1 MAMMDKLKDKLPGKK
16 YGKGEEQGES
26 LAKPAGIE
34 IEIGEEEEDETEGID
49 EAQAEDEEVSVGKL
63 AEFSDEE
70 LMAEMKKRGME
81 VASGGASITPL
92 PEAGPEEDEE
102 EVPMPAAK
110 KKPMV

>member
-16 YGKGEEQGES
+16 YGKGEEEM
-26 LAKPAGIE
+26 AKPAGIE
-34 IEIGEEEEDETEGID
+34 IEIGEEDEPEEGEG
-49 EAQAEDEEVSVGKL
+49 EGMAEDEEVSVGKL

-81 VASGGASITPL
+81 VASGGASITAL
-92 PEAGPEEDEE
+92 PEAQPEEGEE

>member
-1 MAMMDKLKDKLPGKK
+1 M
-16 YGKGEEQGES
+16 
-26 LAKPAGIE
+26 AKPAGIE
-34 IEIGEEEEDETEGID
+34 IEIGEEDETESPD
-49 EAQAEDEEVSVGKL
+49 EGSLASEGEADEEVSVGKL

-81 VASGGASITPL
+81 VASGGASITAL
-92 PEAGPEEDEE
+92 PEAQPEEGEE

>member
-16 YGKGEEQGES
+16 YGKGEEEGEGMT
-26 LAKPAGIE
+26 KPAGIE
-34 IEIGEEEEDETEGID
+34 IEIGEEEDDTEGID
-49 EAQAEDEEVSVGKL
+49 EASAEEEEVSVGKL

-81 VASGGASITPL
+81 VASGGASITAL
-92 PEAGPEEDEE
+92 PEAGPEEEE
-102 EVPMPAAK
+102 EVPK

>member
-16 YGKGEEQGES
+16 YGKGEEEMT
-26 LAKPAGIE
+26 KPAGIE
-34 IEIGEEEEDETEGID
+34 IEIGEEEDDTEGID
-49 EAQAEDEEVSVGKL
+49 EASAEEEEVSVGKL

-81 VASGGASITPL
+81 VASGGASITSL
-92 PEAGPEEDEE
+92 PEAGPEEGEE

>member
-16 YGKGEEQGES
+16 YGKEEEM
-26 LAKPAGIE
+26 AKPAGIE
-34 IEIGEEEEDETEGID
+34 IEIGEEEEPEEGEGMD
-49 EAQAEDEEVSVGKL
+49 EASAEDEEVSVGKL

-92 PEAGPEEDEE
+92 PEAGPEEGEEE

>member
-16 YGKGEEQGES
+16 YGKGEEEM
-26 LAKPAGIE
+26 AKPAGIE
-34 IEIGEEEEDETEGID
+34 IEIGEEEDETEGID

-81 VASGGASITPL
+81 VASGGASITSL
-92 PEAGPEEDEE
+92 PEAGPEEGEEE
-102 EVPMPAAK
+102 EVPK

>member
-16 YGKGEEQGES
+16 YGKGEEGEGMT
-26 LAKPAGIE
+26 KPAGIE
-34 IEIGEEEEDETEGID
+34 IEIGEEEEPEESEGMD
-49 EAQAEDEEVSVGKL
+49 AEEEEVSVGKL

-81 VASGGASITPL
+81 VASGGASITAL
-92 PEAGPEEDEE
+92 PEAGPEEE
-102 EVPMPAAK
+102 EVPPPAAK

>member
-34 IEIGEEEEDETEGID
+34 IEIGEEDDEGSLASEG
-49 EAQAEDEEVSVGKL
+49 EADEEVSVGKL

-81 VASGGASITPL
+81 VASGGASITSL
-92 PEAGPEEDEE
+92 PEAGPEEGEEE

>member
-16 YGKGEEQGES
+16 EGEGMT
-26 LAKPAGIE
+26 KPAGIE
-34 IEIGEEEEDETEGID
+34 IEIGEEEDEEEGMG
-49 EAQAEDEEVSVGKL
+49 EASAEEEEVSVGKL

-92 PEAGPEEDEE
+92 PEAGPEDEE
-102 EVPMPAAK
+102 EVPPPAAK
-110 KKPMV
+110 K

>member
-16 YGKGEEQGES
+16 EDMP
-26 LAKPAGIE
+26 KPSGIE
-34 IEIGEEEEDETEGID
+34 IEIGEEEEEEAPEMEG
-49 EAQAEDEEVSVGKL
+49 EEEEVSVGKL

-81 VASGGASITPL
+81 VASGGASITAL
-92 PEAGPEEDEE
+92 PEAEPEEEE
-102 EVPMPAAK
+102 EVPAVPAK